1 MSEEKKEE
9 FLLSTE
15 EVVHNIKDS
24 LCHSGFKV
32 FGLYEFS
39 KAIVK
44 ANDERRKENLNG
56 VDQTKPEFDNPRS

>member
-15 EVVHNIKDS
+15 EVHNIKDS

-44 ANDERRKENLNG
+44 ANDERRKENLSRM
-56 VDQTKPEFDNPRS
+56 D